1 MASAAILMLLPAG
14 AWAGGLNP
22 FGKKKASAQPSPIDQ
37 YIRDAEG
44 RSYEAHAAVPSPGS
58 LFSPA
63 GRFSDLMRDPRASQI
78 DDIITILIADTA
90 SAVSSGTTNTSRK
103 SSTKNSVAA
112 LAGLTKATGPL
123 ANLANISGATQ
134 LQGQGTTSRQ
144 TTLTT
149 NLSTRVTHVLPNGN
163 LVVEGVKQIS
173 VNSEHQTVSVRGVIR
188 PVDLNPDNTI
198 ASNRL
203 ADLEVQVNGKGVV
216 GDAIRRPFILY
227 RILMG
232 LLPF

>member
-1 MASAAILMLLPAG
+1 LS
-14 AWAGGLNP
+14 P
-22 FGKKKASAQPSPIDQ
+22 FGKKKAASRPPSPIDQ

-44 RSYEAHAAVPSPGS
+44 RSYEAHAALPSPGS
-58 LFSPA
+58 LFSPT
-63 GRFSDLMRDPRASQI
+63 GRFSDLIRDPRASQI
-78 DDIITILIADTA
+78 DDIVTILVADTA

-112 LAGLTKATGPL
+112 LAGLTRATGPL
-123 ANLANISGATQ
+123 VNLANISGATD

-149 NLSTRVTHVLPNGN
+149 NLSARVTHVLPNGN

-198 ASNRL
+198 SSDRL

-216 GDAIRRPFILY
+216 GDAVRRPFILY

>member
-1 MASAAILMLLPAG
+1 MAVLLIFPAAGPAS
-14 AWAGGLNP
+14 GLSL
-22 FGKKKASAQPSPIDQ
+22 FGRKKAAKSTPSPIDQ
-37 YIRDAEG
+37 YIRESEG
-44 RSYEAHAAVPSPGS
+44 RAREANAALPSPGS
-58 LFSPA
+58 LFSPS
-63 GRFSDLMRDPRASQI
+63 GQFTDMLRDPRASRV
-78 DDIITILIADTA
+78 DDIVTVLIADTA

-112 LAGLTKATGPL
+112 LAGITKATGPL

-149 NLSTRVTHVLPNGN
+149 TLSARVTHVLPNGN
-163 LVVEGVKQIS
+163 LVIEGVKQIS
-173 VNSEHQTVSVRGVIR
+173 INSERQTVSVRGVIR

-198 ASNRL
+198 SSDRL
-203 ADLEVQVNGKGVV
+203 VDLEVQVNGKGVV
-216 GDAIRRPFILY
+216 ADAVRRPFILY

>member
-1 MASAAILMLLPAG
+1 MVLSTTVWAS
-14 AWAGGLNP
+14 GLNL
-22 FGKKKASAQPSPIDQ
+22 FGNKKKAPSATPSPIDQ

-44 RSYEAHAAVPSPGS
+44 RSGQTANGSAPSSGS
-58 LFSPA
+58 LFTSA
-63 GRFSDLMRDPRASQI
+63 GRLGDIWRDPRASRI
-78 DDIITILIADTA
+78 DDIVTVIVSDSA

-103 SSTKNSVAA
+103 SSTTNSVAA
-112 LAGLTKATGPL
+112 LAGITKATGPL
-123 ANLANISGATQ
+123 ANLANVSGNTQ

-149 NLSTRVTHVLPNGN
+149 NVSARVTHVLPNGN
-163 LVVEGVKQIS
+163 LVVEAVKDIS
-173 VNSEHQTVSVRGVIR
+173 VNSERQTVRVRGVVR
-188 PVDLNPDNTI
+188 VADLSPDNSI

-203 ADLEVQVNGKGVV
+203 ADLEVHVDGKGVV
-216 GDAIRRPFILY
+216 NDSIRRPNFLY

>member
-1 MASAAILMLLPAG
+1 M
-14 AWAGGLNP
+14 NP
-22 FGKKKASAQPSPIDQ
+22 FGKKKAASQPPSPIDQ
-37 YIRDAEG
+37 YIRDADA
-44 RSYEAHAAVPSPGS
+44 RPHASQAMLPSPGS

-63 GRFSDLMRDPRASQI
+63 GRFSDLARDPRASQV
-78 DDIITILIADTA
+78 DDIITVLIADTA

-103 SSTKNSVAA
+103 SSTKNSIGAF
-112 LAGLTKATGPL
+112 AGLTKAAGPL
-123 ANLANISGATQ
+123 ANLATVGGDTE

-198 ASNRL
+198 SSDRL

-216 GDAIRRPFILY
+216 GDAVRRPFILY